1 MKSATTIKPTNDNG
15 RDANRLITLKMAV
28 NKRFK
33 RDGCGFAVISD
44 EILAIV

>member
-15 RDANRLITLKMAV
+15 REATRLRTLKMVV
-28 NKRFK
+28 NKRFE

-44 EILAIV
+44 EMLAIV